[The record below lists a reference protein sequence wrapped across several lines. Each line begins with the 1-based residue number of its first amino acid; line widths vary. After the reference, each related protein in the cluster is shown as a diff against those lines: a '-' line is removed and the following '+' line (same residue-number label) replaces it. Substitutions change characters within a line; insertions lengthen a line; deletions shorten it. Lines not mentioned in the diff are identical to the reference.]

1 MPRGFGESYTAT
13 SILIPND
20 YLYIDVNVNINHEG
34 AWVVLQNVDVAVIGH
49 FSIDTIL
56 LPSRTAP
63 FVVLGGAVTY
73 AAFAAKRLEATASVI
88 SKVGGNFP
96 EAYLWWLRQE
106 GIDLS
111 GVIKLADEQTTCF
124 ELGYNAD
131 LSDRTLKLKS
141 KASPINL
148 VDVPA
153 DLRAK
158 AIHIAPIANEVS
170 YEVVEHL
177 KHCADILSLDP
188 QGLLRSFDEAGNVTE
203 NASVDKRIFNLINI
217 YKSSLNEIYA
227 LTGQTELKPAI
238 KAIHDFGVETVI
250 VTMGA
255 KGSVLSVEGAQYNIA
270 VCPSQVLVDPTG
282 AGDVF
287 IGGFLTEY
295 LRQKESIWCACVGS
309 AAASLVVEG
318 IGPTY
323 FGKKEEIYRRANSL
337 YEKELKQ

>member
-1 MPRGFGESYTAT
+1 M
-13 SILIPND
+13 
-20 YLYIDVNVNINHEG
+20 
-34 AWVVLQNVDVAVIGH
+34 
-49 FSIDTIL
+49 
-56 LPSRTAP
+56 PSRTAP

-73 AAFAAKRLEATASVI
+73 TSFAAKRLEATVSVI

-106 GIDLS
+106 GIDVS
-111 GVIKLADEQTTCF
+111 GVIKRADEPTTGF

-141 KASPINL
+141 KGAPINL
-148 VDVPA
+148 A
-153 DLRAK
+153 DLPVDLHAK
-158 AIHIAPIANEVS
+158 AVHVAPIANEVS
-170 YEVVEHL
+170 FEVVEHL

-203 NASVDKRIFNLINI
+203 NASVDKRIFSLVNI

-227 LTGQTELKPAI
+227 LTDQSELKPAI

-250 VTMGA
+250 VTMGT

-270 VCPSQVLVDPTG
+270 ACPSQVVVDPTG

-287 IGGFLTEY
+287 VGGFLTEY
-295 LRQKESIWCACVGS
+295 LRQKESVWCACVGS

-323 FGKKEEIYRRANSL
+323 FGKKEEIYQRAKTL

>member
-1 MPRGFGESYTAT
+1 M
-13 SILIPND
+13 I
-20 YLYIDVNVNINHEG
+20 
-34 AWVVLQNVDVAVIGH
+34 QNVDVAVIGH
-49 FSIDTIL
+49 LSIDTIL

-63 FVVLGGAVTY
+63 FVVLGGS
-73 AAFAAKRLEATASVI
+73 AAYTSFAAKRLQATTAII

-111 GVIKLADEQTTCF
+111 SVIKRADEPTTGF
-124 ELGYNAD
+124 ELSYNAD
-131 LSDRTLKLKS
+131 LSGRTLKLKS
-141 KASPINL
+141 KGAQINL
-148 VDVPA
+148 ADLPA
-153 DLRAK
+153 DLHAK
-158 AIHIAPIANEVS
+158 AVHIAPIDNEVS
-170 YEVVEHL
+170 FEVVEHL
-177 KHCADILSLDP
+177 KHYADVLSLDP

-203 NASVDKRIFNLINI
+203 NASVDKRIFGLINI
-217 YKSSLNEIYA
+217 YKSSQNEIYA
-227 LTGQTELKPAI
+227 LTDQSELKLAI
-238 KAIHDFGVETVI
+238 RAIHDFGVETVI

-270 VCPSQVLVDPTG
+270 ACPSQVVVDPTG

-287 IGGFLTEY
+287 VGGFLTEY
-295 LRQKESIWCACVGS
+295 LRQKESVWCACVGS

-323 FGKKEEIYRRANSL
+323 FGTKEEIYQRANSL

>member
-1 MPRGFGESYTAT
+1 V
-13 SILIPND
+13 I
-20 YLYIDVNVNINHEG
+20 
-34 AWVVLQNVDVAVIGH
+34 QNVDVAVIGH
-49 FSIDTIL
+49 LSIDTIL

-63 FVVLGGAVTY
+63 FVVLGGS
-73 AAFAAKRLEATASVI
+73 AAYTSFAAKRLQATTAII

-111 GVIKLADEQTTCF
+111 SVIKRADEPTTGF
-124 ELGYNAD
+124 ELSYNAD
-131 LSDRTLKLKS
+131 LSGRTLKLKS
-141 KASPINL
+141 KGAQINL
-148 VDVPA
+148 ADLPA
-153 DLRAK
+153 DLHAK
-158 AIHIAPIANEVS
+158 AVHIAPIDNEVS
-170 YEVVEHL
+170 FEVVEHL
-177 KHCADILSLDP
+177 KHYADVLSLDP

-203 NASVDKRIFNLINI
+203 NASVDKRIFGLINI
-217 YKSSLNEIYA
+217 YKSSQNEIYA
-227 LTGQTELKPAI
+227 LTDQSELKLAI
-238 KAIHDFGVETVI
+238 RAIHDFGVETVI

-270 VCPSQVLVDPTG
+270 ACPSQVVVDPTG

-287 IGGFLTEY
+287 VGGFLTEY
-295 LRQKESIWCACVGS
+295 LRQKESVWCACVGS

-323 FGKKEEIYRRANSL
+323 FGTKEEIYQRANSL

>member
-1 MPRGFGESYTAT
+1 V
-13 SILIPND
+13 I
-20 YLYIDVNVNINHEG
+20 
-34 AWVVLQNVDVAVIGH
+34 QNVDVAVIGH
-49 FSIDTIL
+49 LSIDTIL

-63 FVVLGGAVTY
+63 FVVLGGAATY
-73 AAFAAKRLEATASVI
+73 TSFAAKRLEATASVI

-111 GVIKLADEQTTCF
+111 GVIKLADEPTTCF
-124 ELGYNAD
+124 ELSYNAD
-131 LSDRTLKLKS
+131 LSDRVLKLKS
-141 KASPINL
+141 KGAPINL
-148 VDVPA
+148 ADLPA
-153 DLRAK
+153 DLQAK
-158 AIHIAPIANEVS
+158 AIHVAPIANEVS
-170 YEVVEHL
+170 FEVVEHL
-177 KHCADILSLDP
+177 KHCTDVLSLDP

-203 NASVDKRIFNLINI
+203 NASLDTQIFSLINI
-217 YKSSLNEIYA
+217 YKSSQNEIYT
-227 LTGQTELKPAI
+227 LTGESELKLAI
-238 KAIHDFGVETVI
+238 KAIHDVGVETVI

-270 VCPSQVLVDPTG
+270 ACPSQVVVDPTG

-287 IGGFLTEY
+287 MGGFLTEY
-295 LRQKESIWCACVGS
+295 LRQKESVWCACVGS

-323 FGKKEEIYRRANSL
+323 FGTKEEIYLRAKTL

>member
-1 MPRGFGESYTAT
+1 V
-13 SILIPND
+13 I
-20 YLYIDVNVNINHEG
+20 
-34 AWVVLQNVDVAVIGH
+34 QNVDVAVIGH
-49 FSIDTIL
+49 LSIDTIL

-63 FVVLGGAVTY
+63 FVVLGGSAAY
-73 AAFAAKRLEATASVI
+73 ASFAAKRLEATASVI

-111 GVIKLADEQTTCF
+111 GVIKLADEPTTCF
-124 ELGYNAD
+124 ELSYNVD
-131 LSDRTLKLKS
+131 LSDRVLKLKS
-141 KASPINL
+141 KGAPINL
-148 VDVPA
+148 ADVPA
-153 DLRAK
+153 DLQAK

-170 YEVVEHL
+170 FEVVEHL
-177 KHCADILSLDP
+177 KHCADVLSLDP

-203 NASVDKRIFNLINI
+203 NASIDTRIFSLINI
-217 YKSSLNEIYA
+217 YKSSQNEIYT
-227 LTGQTELKPAI
+227 LTGESELKPAI
-238 KAIHDFGVETVI
+238 KAIHDVGVETVI

-270 VCPSQVLVDPTG
+270 ACSSQVVVDPTG

-295 LRQKESIWCACVGS
+295 LREKESVWCACVGS

-323 FGKKEEIYRRANSL
+323 FGKKEEIYQRAKTL

>member
-1 MPRGFGESYTAT
+1 M
-13 SILIPND
+13 I
-20 YLYIDVNVNINHEG
+20 
-34 AWVVLQNVDVAVIGH
+34 QNVDVAVIGH
-49 FSIDTIL
+49 LSIDTIL

-73 AAFAAKRLEATASVI
+73 TSFAAKRLEATVSVI

-106 GIDLS
+106 GIDVS
-111 GVIKLADEQTTCF
+111 GVIKRADEPTTGF

-141 KASPINL
+141 KGAPINL
-148 VDVPA
+148 A
-153 DLRAK
+153 DLPVDLHAK
-158 AIHIAPIANEVS
+158 AVHVAPIANEVS
-170 YEVVEHL
+170 FEVVEHL

-203 NASVDKRIFNLINI
+203 NASIDAQIFSLINI
-217 YKSSLNEIYA
+217 YKSSQNEIYT
-227 LTGQTELKPAI
+227 LTGESELKPAI
-238 KAIHDFGVETVI
+238 KAIHDVGVETVI

-270 VCPSQVLVDPTG
+270 ACPSQVVVDPTG
-282 AGDVF
+282 AGDAF
-287 IGGFLTEY
+287 MGGFLTEY
-295 LRQKESIWCACVGS
+295 LRQKESTWCACVGS

-318 IGPTY
+318 LGPTY
-323 FGKKEEIYRRANSL
+323 FGTKEKIYQRAKIL
-337 YEKELKQ
+337 YEKEHKQ

>member
-1 MPRGFGESYTAT
+1 VPRRFGKSYTAA
-13 SILIPND
+13 SILVFNG
-20 YLYIDVNVNINHEG
+20 YLYLRWHTNHREG
-34 AWVVLQNVDVAVIGH
+34 VWAVLQNVDVAVVGH

-56 LPSRTAP
+56 LPSRKAP
-63 FVVLGGAVTY
+63 FVVLGGPVTY
-73 AAFAAKRLEATASVI
+73 TSFAAKRLEATASVI

-111 GVIKLADEQTTCF
+111 GVIKLADESTTCF
-124 ELGYNAD
+124 ELGYSAD
-131 LSDRTLKLKS
+131 LSERTLKLKS
-141 KASPINL
+141 KGAPISL
-148 VDVPA
+148 ADLPA
-153 DLRAK
+153 DLKAK

-170 YEVVEHL
+170 FEVVEHL
-177 KHCADILSLDP
+177 KHCADVISLDP

-203 NASVDKRIFNLINI
+203 NASVDNRIFSLINI
-217 YKSSLNEIYA
+217 YKSSLNEICV
-227 LTGQTELKPAI
+227 LTGQSELKPAI
-238 KAIHDFGVETVI
+238 KVIHDFGVETVI

-270 VCPSQVLVDPTG
+270 ACPSQVIVDPTG

-287 IGGFLTEY
+287 TGGFLTEY

-309 AAASLVVEG
+309 AAASVVVEG

-323 FGKKEEIYRRANSL
+323 FGKKEEIYQRAKVL